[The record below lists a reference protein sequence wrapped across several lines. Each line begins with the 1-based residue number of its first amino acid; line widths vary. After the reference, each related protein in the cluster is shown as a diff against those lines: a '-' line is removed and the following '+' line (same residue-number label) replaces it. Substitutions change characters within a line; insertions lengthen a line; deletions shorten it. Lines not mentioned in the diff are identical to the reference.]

1 MIASRVLA
9 VDPGRDKCGVAV
21 VDREQGPLWQQIVAP
36 EELLPAVTA
45 LVRKYDCRVVA
56 LGNQTSSAAARQRL
70 QPLLEQKQID
80 ELLMIDEHGSTEKAR
95 SRYWEAHPPT
105 SWRRFLPIGLLV
117 PPCAIDD
124 FAAIILGERYL
135 GKNI

>member
-9 VDPGRDKCGVAV
+9 VDPGREKCGVAV
-21 VDREQGPLWQQIVAP
+21 VDREQGSLWQQIVAP

-105 SWRRFLPIGLLV
+105 GWRRFLPVGLLF

-135 GKNI
+135 EKNI